1 VVDIYQE
8 PLVLSTYP
16 KLHELLS
23 SFSGGPVGYY
33 AALLHRMLAL
43 SVGDLLLLIGSDPT
57 RNGEA
62 YEPLAENIDV
72 GPCPVAVEPDDF
84 YDGPGDAVTSLQC
97 GHFKRPSSQS
107 MGAAHKGIVPRQD
120 LVYERPSFTKEV

>member
-1 VVDIYQE
+1 MVDICQE
-8 PLVLSTYP
+8 PLVLSTDP

-43 SVGDLLLLIGSDPT
+43 NVGELLLLIGSSPT

-62 YEPLAENIDV
+62 YEPAQNIDV
-72 GPCPVAVEPDDF
+72 GPCPVAVEPDDC
-84 YDGPGDAVTSLQC
+84 YDGPGDAVWTLQAPIESTDE
-97 GHFKRPSSQS
+97 GSP
-107 MGAAHKGIVPRQD
+107 
-120 LVYERPSFTKEV
+120 